1 MRIDRVYIKR
11 FKNLIDFHID
21 FDQSQMQTVLLGKNA
36 SGKSN
41 FLEALVIIFRDLDLD
56 NSPQIEYSIRYQ
68 CKENIIEVTS
78 EADKGAKVH
87 FSVNGTIVSKKFFYE
102 GKENHLP
109 KYVFAYYSGVSNR
122 LIEHFDQHQR
132 KFYYDLLDGVNE
144 PLRTLFYAQLIHS
157 HFVLMAFYSFEEDDS
172 KAFLKDYLSIVG
184 LESILF
190 VLKEPYWYNKA
201 RKVKDGD
208 PRFWNARGT
217 VRDFLREVYKVSI
230 APIKTDGR
238 FRKDF
243 INNNAPLEQLY
254 LFVSNE
260 NKLKQLASLYGDNVN
275 FFKMLESTYMND
287 LIHEIR
293 IRVKKVNSD
302 GTVTF
307 KELSEGE
314 QQLLTVLGLLRFTKA
329 DESLI
334 LLDEPDTHLNPL
346 WKWQYMSLLEKI
358 VKRPKSSQI
367 LMTTHDPLVIGG
379 LTKEQIRIFNALS
392 ENGRIEITVPDID
405 PKGLG
410 VAGIL
415 TSELFGLPTV
425 LDEDTQLKLEEKR
438 KLQILFKEGKLN
450 KKDKTR
456 LIQLENELEKYG
468 FSKYQRDP
476 LYQKFIEATLQIPEL
491 QRAPSTEEEKEEQ
504 DKKMVG
510 ILDEILKKEK
520 GNTEQ

>member
-1 MRIDRVYIKR
+1 MRIDKVFIKK
-11 FKNLIDFHID
+11 FKNLIDFEID
-21 FDQSQMQTVLLGKNA
+21 LDQSQMQTVLLGKNG

-56 NSPQIEYSIRYQ
+56 NPPQVEFAIKYQ
-68 CKENIIEVTS
+68 CKENVVEIVCIPEKTS
-78 EADKGAKVH
+78 KLL
-87 FSVNGTIVSKKFFYE
+87 FTVNGGNISKKAFYE
-102 GKENHLP
+102 NKEEYLP

-132 KFYYDLLDGVNE
+132 KFYYDLLNGVNE

-172 KAFLKDYLSIVG
+172 KAFLKDYFSIIG
-184 LESILF
+184 LESVLF
-190 VLKEPYWYNKA
+190 VLKEPHWYTKG

-230 APIKTDGR
+230 APIKAEGKV
-238 FRKDF
+238 RKDF

-254 LFVSNE
+254 LYVSNE
-260 NKLKQLASLYGDNVN
+260 DKLKQLASLYSDNVT

-287 LIHEIR
+287 LIHEVR
-293 IRVKKVNSD
+293 IRVKKVNAN
-302 GTVTF
+302 GTITF

-346 WKWQYMSLLEKI
+346 WKWQYMNLLEKI
-358 VKRPKSSQI
+358 VNRPKSSQV

-379 LTKEQIRIFNALS
+379 LTKEQIRIFNS
-392 ENGRIEITVPDID
+392 INKDGKIDITVPEID

-410 VAGIL
+410 VSGIL
-415 TSELFGLPTV
+415 MSELFGLSTV
-425 LDEDTQLKLEEKR
+425 LDEDTQEKLEEKR
-438 KLQILFKEGKLN
+438 KLQILFKEGKL
-450 KKDKTR
+450 DKIAQKR
-456 LIQLENELEKYG
+456 LVTIENELEKYG

-476 LYQKFIEATLQIPEL
+476 LYQKFIEATLQSPEL
-491 QRAPSTEEEKEEQ
+491 KRAPSTDEEKEKQ
-504 DKKMVG
+504 DKVMVD
-510 ILDEILKKEK
+510 IFDEILKKEK
-520 GNTEQ
+520 QDDKG